1 MMSKIKDQLL
11 LKSELSVWVF
21 LLLIHCSEGKLHSTC
36 VFPLGQHQLIGPTRP
51 IVAMFGDDIVLPCRL
66 EPAVDAAARTVEWS
80 RPDLKQRIIHF
91 RRDSVDLLTEQ
102 NPSYTRRTS
111 LSISKLK
118 SGDISLKLSKVKLS
132 DAGTYKCI
140 VSKFGTESAVEL
152 VVGKLALI
160 HFTLRDEGTEGI
172 LVHERGIWDVQVMFS
187 LIQMYHPQCNR
198 SMELT
203 KADY

>member
-1 MMSKIKDQLL
+1 MMSHIKVL
-11 LKSELSVWVF
+11 LKSELGVWIF
-21 LLLIHCSEGKLHSTC
+21 LLLTHCSE
-36 VFPLGQHQLIGPTRP
+36 GQHQLIGPTQP
-51 IVAMFGDDIVLPCRL
+51 IVAMFGDDVVLPCRL

-80 RPDLKQRIIHF
+80 RPDLKQRLIHF

-132 DAGTYKCI
+132 DTGTYKCNI
-140 VSKFGTESAVEL
+140 PKFNTESAVEL

-160 HFTLRDEGTEGI
+160 HFTLWDEGTEGI
-172 LVHERGIWDVQVMFS
+172 LVCERGIWDVQVIFT
-187 LIQMYHPQCNR
+187 LLQMDHPHRYR

-203 KADY
+203 KVDY